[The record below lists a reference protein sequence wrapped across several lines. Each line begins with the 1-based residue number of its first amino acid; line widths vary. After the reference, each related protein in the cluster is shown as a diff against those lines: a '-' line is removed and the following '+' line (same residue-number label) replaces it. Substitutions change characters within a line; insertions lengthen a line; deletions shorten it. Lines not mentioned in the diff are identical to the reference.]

1 MEDIIYFLLLIGW
14 VVFSFYQQNEKKKR
28 KKAQMEAAR
37 PQEQSDTEQYGE
49 MTEEDQE
56 NDSDS
61 GFKRI
66 FEGLLSEEDDNE
78 AEIEVAG
85 EKNFRTQDR
94 EEKKNIYQRFLED
107 DLAEEKTRQD
117 ERNKLESQKKLEK
130 KIEALEKDMV
140 LHEEVEEEVS
150 NQNVSWFNLRDAV
163 IYSEIL
169 SRKY

>member
-1 MEDIIYFLLLIGW
+1 MIGW

-37 PQEQSDTEQYGE
+37 PQEQSDSEQYKE
-49 MTEEDQE
+49 MTEQDQE

-61 GFKRI
+61 EFKRI
-66 FEGLLSEEDDNE
+66 FESLLTEDEE
-78 AEIEVAG
+78 EVAG
-85 EKNFRTQDR
+85 EKNLRAQDP

-107 DLAEEKTRQD
+107 DLAEEKSRQD
-117 ERNKLESQKKLEK
+117 ERNKLASQKKLEE

-140 LHEEVEEEVS
+140 LHEEAGEEVS
-150 NQNVSWFNLRDAV
+150 NQNVSWFNLRNAV